1 LLYSIQIIGGGKTL
15 MQPTVE
21 SLEQRRQDLC
31 QQLAGLG
38 EFRRGTLSVN
48 YRRCGKPNCA
58 CARPDHPGHGPQYL
72 WNATIEGKSRAK
84 NVALGPEL
92 EKIGQ
97 EVENYRRFQRW
108 LEQWVEV
115 NERLCQFRP
124 MPEVEGEKELE
135 QLKKKLQQKYAG
147 RSSKR

>member
-1 LLYSIQIIGGGKTL
+1 
-15 MQPTVE
+15 MQLTVE
-21 SLEQRRQDLC
+21 SLEQRKQDLC

-124 MPEVEGEKELE
+124 MPEVAGEKELE

>member
-1 LLYSIQIIGGGKTL
+1 MAPFQTAANK
-15 MQPTVE
+15 
-21 SLEQRRQDLC
+21 
-31 QQLAGLG
+31 
-38 EFRRGTLSVN
+38 
-48 YRRCGKPNCA
+48 
-58 CARPDHPGHGPQYL
+58 YL
-72 WNATIEGKSRAK
+72 WNATIEGTSRAK

-115 NERLCQFRP
+115 NERLCQLRP

>member
-1 LLYSIQIIGGGKTL
+1 
-15 MQPTVE
+15 MQLTVE
-21 SLEQRRQDLC
+21 SLEQRKIDLY
-31 QQLAGLG
+31 QQLASLG

-58 CARPDHPGHGPQYL
+58 CARPGHPGHGPQYL

-115 NERLCQFRP
+115 NERLCQLRP
-124 MPEVEGEKELE
+124 VPEVEGEKELE

>member
-1 LLYSIQIIGGGKTL
+1 

-21 SLEQRRQDLC
+21 SLEQRQKDLY
-31 QQLAGLG
+31 QQLASLG

-58 CARPDHPGHGPQYL
+58 CARPGHPGHGPQYL

-115 NERLCQFRP
+115 NERLCQLRP

-135 QLKKKLQQKYAG
+135 QLKKKLQQKYAE

>member
-1 LLYSIQIIGGGKTL
+1 

-21 SLEQRRQDLC
+21 SLEQRKKDLC
-31 QQLAGLG
+31 QQLASLG

-58 CARPDHPGHGPQYL
+58 CARPGHPGHGPQYL
-72 WNATIEGKSRAK
+72 WNATIEGTSRAK

-124 MPEVEGEKELE
+124 MTEVGGEKELE

>member
-1 LLYSIQIIGGGKTL
+1 

-21 SLEQRRQDLC
+21 SVEQRKKDLC
-31 QQLAGLG
+31 QQLASLG

-58 CARPDHPGHGPQYL
+58 CARPGHPGHGPQYL
-72 WNATIEGKSRAK
+72 WNATIEGTSRAK

>member
-1 LLYSIQIIGGGKTL
+1 

-21 SLEQRRQDLC
+21 SLEQRKKDLC
-31 QQLAGLG
+31 QQLASLG

-58 CARPDHPGHGPQYL
+58 CARPGHPGHGPQYL
-72 WNATIEGKSRAK
+72 WNATIEGTSRAK

-147 RSSKR
+147 RSSQR

>member
-1 LLYSIQIIGGGKTL
+1 

-21 SLEQRRQDLC
+21 SLEQRKKDLC
-31 QQLAGLG
+31 QQLASLG

-58 CARPDHPGHGPQYL
+58 CARPGHPGHGPQYL
-72 WNATIEGKSRAK
+72 WNATIEGTSRAK

-124 MPEVEGEKELE
+124 MPEVENEKELE

>member
-1 LLYSIQIIGGGKTL
+1 

-21 SLEQRRQDLC
+21 SLEQRKQDLC

-48 YRRCGKPNCA
+48 YRRCGKSNCA

-72 WNATIEGKSRAK
+72 WNATIDGKSRAK

-124 MPEVEGEKELE
+124 MPEVEGEKELV
-135 QLKKKLQQKYAG
+135 QLKRKLQQKYAG

>member
-1 LLYSIQIIGGGKTL
+1 

-21 SLEQRRQDLC
+21 SLEQRKQDLC

-48 YRRCGKPNCA
+48 FRRCGKSNCA

>member
-1 LLYSIQIIGGGKTL
+1 
-15 MQPTVE
+15 
-21 SLEQRRQDLC
+21 
-31 QQLAGLG
+31 
-38 EFRRGTLSVN
+38 
-48 YRRCGKPNCA
+48 
-58 CARPDHPGHGPQYL
+58 L

-92 EKIGQ
+92 EKMGQ

-115 NERLCQFRP
+115 NERLCQLRP

-147 RSSKR
+147 RSSRR

>member
-1 LLYSIQIIGGGKTL
+1 

-21 SLEQRRQDLC
+21 SLEQRKQDLC

-84 NVALGPEL
+84 NVALGAEL

-115 NERLCQFRP
+115 NERLCQLRP
-124 MPEVEGEKELE
+124 MPEVDGEKELE